1 MDDVELRKEVFAWY
15 GGAAYAAQCFE
26 VELTILL
33 LLAHR
38 LRHPSASS
46 NDLDTAEVKLS
57 KLTLGHLLVELKK
70 QFAVHPDFEK
80 LLTQYLQT
88 RNYLTHRFF
97 FENGLKLM
105 SPDGCRSMITEL
117 KQIEASMREANGIAE
132 TMSRNLRKI
141 LGIPEDLLQAQVE
154 ATLRKAREGESNDV
168 S

>member
-1 MDDVELRKEVFAWY
+1 MDDVGLRKEVFAWY

-26 VELTILL
+26 VELTTLL
-33 LLAHR
+33 LLAYR
-38 LRHPSASS
+38 LQHPSALS
-46 NDLDTAEVKLS
+46 NDLDTIEVKLS
-57 KLTLGHLLVELKK
+57 KLALGQLLVELKK
-70 QFAVHPDFEK
+70 QCAVRPEFEK

-105 SPDGCRSMITEL
+105 SREGCGSMLAEL

-132 TMSRNLRKI
+132 TMSRNLRKV
-141 LGIPEDLLQAQVE
+141 LGISEEVLQAQVQT
-154 ATLRKAREGESNDV
+154 ALREAREGESHDV